1 MDIILTIIASVLM
14 LVGFL
19 VICRT
24 SAEDE
29 DEFDDEEEEDAPAP
43 SPANDKKPS

>member
-1 MDIILTIIASVLM
+1 MDIILTIIASALM

-24 SAEDE
+24 SLDDEYEDE
-29 DEFDDEEEEDAPAP
+29 DEEEEIPAP
-43 SPANDKKPS
+43 SPNDKKPS